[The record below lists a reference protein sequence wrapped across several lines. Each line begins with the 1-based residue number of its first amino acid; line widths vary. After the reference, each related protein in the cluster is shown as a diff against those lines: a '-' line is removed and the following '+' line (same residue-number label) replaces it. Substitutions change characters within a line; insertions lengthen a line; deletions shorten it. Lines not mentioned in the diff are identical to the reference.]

1 MNSRSSMGLSTNSQ
15 LSKPNYEEILEGVDD
30 DIFDKIIGEN
40 ELKAINQNDP
50 DAVDQLFNEIIKVKM

>member
-1 MNSRSSMGLSTNSQ
+1 MGLSTNSQ